1 MAITPEMPHYLEA
14 FLIEAG
20 EELARLEACL
30 GRFRKEG
37 ARLPVVE
44 EAMHAAAN
52 LKGAA
57 ATMGFRSIRDLAHA
71 ISDMLQAWRRGGVR
85 DPEASLALL
94 DRAHA
99 RLREFLAI
107 LVEGRGPEPSVLD
120 LTLQLR
126 ALVTKEAENPW
137 PEAEPEGQTS
147 PEHVEDRFVVELG
160 LEASCPH
167 PMGRFLVCQGYLL
180 ELGRVVASDPP
191 PASND
196 RVETEL
202 EFRFL
207 LATKKEVAEIRRV
220 LEAIPYVRRVEV
232 TPAPPELDT
241 LPPPTEK
248 RRKKDRL
255 FAEWSVRVEAEQ
267 LDELSA
273 IMAELVQLRSAYRT
287 LEREGERL
295 HPGLGLRLARL
306 GERIEY
312 SLARLGEALAPF
324 RWLPAEILLER
335 LARLAE
341 QHARS
346 LGKEVETKIL
356 GGEVPISLDQAE
368 AVFPHLQRLV
378 GLMLEESA
386 LPPEVRVAAG
396 KKRANRLEFTV
407 RREEA
412 KLTLGLA
419 DDGAGLA
426 VEEGFRRGRLAEI
439 RQALE
444 ACGAV
449 VDGQCWPG
457 QGTLIQVELSLL
469 GMYFDVL
476 AVEVGRDLYALPLAE
491 VGEAR
496 RAAEEAVVRID
507 GQDYLPQDRLM
518 LPLFDLVAL
527 LGRPGGVK
535 SNFWVFIRTQER
547 RYILRV
553 PGILGARRVIARPT
567 PGGLKIPG
575 LRGSCLDGEGRTY
588 YLLSPG
594 ELVRSF
600 LPAGATAK
608 EKGHREAKP

>member
-1 MAITPEMPHYLEA
+1 MAIIPEMPHYLEA

-20 EELARLEACL
+20 EELGRLENCL
-30 GRFRKEG
+30 GRLRKEG
-37 ARLPVVE
+37 ARLPIVE
-44 EAMHAAAN
+44 EALHAAAN
-52 LKGAA
+52 LKVAA

-85 DPEASLALL
+85 DPETSLALL

-107 LVEGRGPEPSVLD
+107 LVEGRGPEPSVID

-137 PEAEPEGQTS
+137 PETEPEPTIL
-147 PEHVEDRFVVELG
+147 PEHTEDRFIVELG
-160 LEASCPH
+160 LEVPCPH

-191 PASND
+191 PTSNQRAENGLD
-196 RVETEL
+196 
-202 EFRFL
+202 FRFL
-207 LATKKEVAEIRRV
+207 LATQKEAAEIKRV
-220 LEAIPYVRRVEV
+220 LEAIPYVRRIEV
-232 TPAPPELDT
+232 IPAPPEIDT

-248 RRKKDRL
+248 KRKKERV
-255 FAEWSVRVEAEQ
+255 FAEWTVRIGAEQ
-267 LDELSA
+267 LDELGA
-273 IMAELVQLRSAYRT
+273 IVAELVELRSAYRA
-287 LEREGERL
+287 LEREAERL
-295 HPGLGLRLARL
+295 HPGLGLRLVRL
-306 GERIEY
+306 GERTDY
-312 SLARLGEALAPF
+312 SLARLSEALAPF
-324 RWLPAEILLER
+324 RWFPAEILLER
-335 LARLAE
+335 LARWAE
-341 QHARS
+341 ERAKA
-346 LGKEVETKIL
+346 LGKEAETKIL
-356 GGEVPISLDQAE
+356 GGELPVSLAQAE
-368 AVFPHLQRLV
+368 AIFPHLQQLV
-378 GLMLEESA
+378 EVILAESS
-386 LPPEVRVAAG
+386 LPPDERVDAG

-419 DDGAGLA
+419 DDGVGLP

-444 ACGAV
+444 ACGAM
-449 VDGQCWPG
+449 VDGQSGPG
-457 QGTLIQVELSLL
+457 QGTIIQVELSLL

-476 AVEVGRDLYALPLAE
+476 AVEAGRDLYALPLAE
-491 VGEAR
+491 VVEAR
-496 RAAEEAVVRID
+496 RAAEEAVVHID

-518 LPLFDLVAL
+518 LPLFDLVTL
-527 LGRPGGVK
+527 LGRPGGMK
-535 SNFWVFIRTQER
+535 GNFWIFIRSQER
-547 RYILRV
+547 PYILRV

-567 PGGLKIPG
+567 PSGLKIPG

-600 LPAGATAK
+600 MPTDKTGK
-608 EKGHREAKP
+608 EKGHREAKR